1 MSISLSAFGKTE
13 DGRVATLYTLTN
25 KSGASISLCDFGARV
40 VSICV
45 PDRDG
50 KLADVCI
57 GFDDVARYAAKGGPS
72 VGASIGRVGNRIGG
86 ARFTLNGI
94 EYRVPANDGV
104 NSLHGGEGFHTRW
117 WMAECHEGDEAD
129 MVNFHYV
136 SADGEEGYPGKM
148 DVEVTYAWT
157 DKNEMCI
164 TYHAVSDEDTLCNLT
179 NHAYFNLSGEENVLD
194 HELQINASLIT
205 ATDEGL
211 IPTGEE
217 LDAGVQGMR
226 SWWDVTEG
234 RWLDEKDENAGS
246 EIMAGAALAARMGW
260 HAGDT
265 VHLIGSHGEM
275 DVTVTGVYDAG
286 GDEDEQI
293 YAILDLVQALTDREN
308 KVASIEVSALTTPDN
323 ELARRAA
330 RNPAALSSRDYET
343 WYCTAYVSA
352 ICYQI
357 QEVITGS
364 VASAVRQ
371 VAESEGTI
379 LDKTKLLMILITAL
393 SLIGSALGISNLVT
407 ASVMERSQEIGLL
420 KAIGARDHS
429 ITGVVMTE
437 ILITALIGFAAGYF
451 LGFGFAQL
459 IGQSVFGSA
468 IDMNPKVVPIVAG
481 LIALVTVAGSLPAI
495 RMVLRLRPA
504 EVLHGGH

>member
-1 MSISLSAFGKTE
+1 MLLRMIRGVLFHQKSKMLLIA
-13 DGRVATLYTLTN
+13 LTIML
-25 KSGASISLCDFGARV
+25 GASLATGMLNV
-40 VSICV
+40 V
-45 PDRDG
+45 
-50 KLADVCI
+50 
-57 GFDDVARYAAKGGPS
+57 
-72 VGASIGRVGNRIGG
+72 
-86 ARFTLNGI
+86 
-94 EYRVPANDGV
+94 
-104 NSLHGGEGFHTRW
+104 
-117 WMAECHEGDEAD
+117 
-129 MVNFHYV
+129 
-136 SADGEEGYPGKM
+136 M
-148 DVEVTYAWT
+148 DVEEKVNKEL
-157 DKNEMCI
+157 KNYGANI
-164 TYHAVSDEDTLCNLT
+164 VVKPKDSSLLSDIYDVGEGAELNTAYLREDELGKLKTIFWAFNIVDFTPFLDTPVMLSDGSQVRLT
-179 NHAYFNLSGEENVLD
+179 GTWFNHHL
-194 HELQINASLIT
+194 EL
-205 ATDEGL
+205 
-211 IPTGEE
+211 PTGER
-217 LDAGVQGMR
+217 LDTGVVNMR

-234 RWLDEKDENAGS
+234 RWMDEQDENTGA
-246 EIMAGAALAARMGW
+246 EVMAGVLLAQRMGW

-265 VHLIGSHGEM
+265 LHITASQGEK
-275 DVTVTGVYDAG
+275 DVLLAGIYDAG
-286 GDEDEQI
+286 GDEDEQLF
-293 YAILDLVQALTDREN
+293 ASLDLVQALTDREN

-352 ICYQI
+352 VCYQI

-364 VASAVRQ
+364 VASAVRK

-420 KAIGARDHS
+420 KAIGAKDRS

-437 ILITALIGFAAGYF
+437 ILITALIGSVAGYF

-459 IGQSVFGSA
+459 IGHSVFGSS
-468 IDMNPKVVPIVAG
+468 IEMNPQVIPIVAG
-481 LIALVTVAGSLPAI
+481 LIFLVTVAGSLPAI

>member
-1 MSISLSAFGKTE
+1 MLFRMIRGVLFHQKSKMLLIA
-13 DGRVATLYTLTN
+13 LTIML
-25 KSGASISLCDFGARV
+25 GASLATGMLNVVLGVEEKVNKELKNYGANIVVKPKDSSL
-40 VSICV
+40 
-45 PDRDG
+45 
-50 KLADVCI
+50 LADI
-57 GFDDVARYAAKGGPS
+57 YDV
-72 VGASIGRVGNRIGG
+72 
-86 ARFTLNGI
+86 
-94 EYRVPANDGV
+94 
-104 NSLHGGEGFHTRW
+104 GGETELNTAWLR
-117 WMAECHEGDEAD
+117 EDELGKIKTIFWAFNIVD
-129 MVNFHYV
+129 FTPFLDAPVTLP
-136 SADGEEGYPGKM
+136 DGSQ
-148 DVEVTYAWT
+148 AR
-157 DKNEMCI
+157 I
-164 TYHAVSDEDTLCNLT
+164 TGTWF
-179 NHAYFNLSGEENVLD
+179 NHHLD
-194 HELQINASLIT
+194 L
-205 ATDEGL
+205 
-211 IPTGEE
+211 PTGES
-217 LDAGVQGMR
+217 LDTGVANMR

-234 RWLDEKDENAGS
+234 HWLDEREEGAGAG
-246 EIMAGAALAARMGW
+246 IMAGALLAQRMGW

-265 VHLIGSHGEM
+265 VRITAAQGAR
-275 DVTVTGVYDAG
+275 DVTVAGIFDAG
-286 GDEDEQI
+286 GDEDEQLF
-293 YAILDLVQALTDREN
+293 ATLDLVQALTGREG

-352 ICYQI
+352 VCYQI

-364 VASAVRQ
+364 VASAVRK

-420 KAIGARDHS
+420 KAIGAKDRS

-437 ILITALIGFAAGYF
+437 ILITALIGSAAGYL

-459 IGQSVFGSA
+459 IGHSVFGSS
-468 IDMNPKVVPIVAG
+468 IEMNPRVIPIVAG